1 MDYKKI
7 CFQVQ
12 NIAKNA
18 GCFIREE
25 QQKLSTKDVETKSKA
40 SFVTYVDKTSEQQ
53 IVNALR
59 KIIPGAG
66 FITEEGTATFSDE
79 DYIWVID
86 PLDGTT
92 NYIHGLTPYS
102 VSIALMKGKEI
113 VVGVIYEVGLDE
125 MFYAWQGSPA
135 YLNNSIITVT
145 EASKH
150 EETLIAT
157 GLPYYNFDKI
167 ENYIDT
173 LHFLMINTRGIRRMG
188 SAATDLAYVA
198 AGRFDAFYEH
208 ALHAWDIA
216 AGVLI
221 VKQAGGTITDFKGG
235 ENWLFGGEIIASNK
249 NYFNEFYK
257 IVNKYLG

>member
-1 MDYKKI
+1 
-7 CFQVQ
+7 
-12 NIAKNA
+12 
-18 GCFIREE
+18 
-25 QQKLSTKDVETKSKA
+25 
-40 SFVTYVDKTSEQQ
+40 
-53 IVNALR
+53 
-59 KIIPGAG
+59 
-66 FITEEGTATFSDE
+66 
-79 DYIWVID
+79 
-86 PLDGTT
+86 
-92 NYIHGLTPYS
+92 
-102 VSIALMKGKEI
+102 
-113 VVGVIYEVGLDE
+113 